1 MSVTAEHIRALM
13 ALGID
18 GEKLLAVVTII
29 DDASRLPSRDASQ
42 SSRDASQDPSR
53 SPRDS
58 KSLSA
63 ERSRAYR
70 LRQRVSRHAEPSRS
84 SRDADKP
91 PLILTSSSL
100 LTGEILSEESK
111 KERAREAAELLG
123 EHFDLFWQRWPNK
136 VGKSAAL
143 KALRSALKRSCHA
156 EIMAGVENYIRDK
169 PPDRHWLNP
178 ATFLNQDRWSD
189 QPAQVIHGT
198 FKTNSGGSLTAS
210 IRRELAEL
218 RGEERPNLEL
228 PVGRILR
235 LSN

>member
-1 MSVTAEHIRALM
+1 MSAIAELVTLLLSTGIPPESVSAAVDLAQRHAIETAEFHRNST
-13 ALGID
+13 GIPPESTA
-18 GEKLLAVVTII
+18 EKRKAW
-29 DDASRLPSRDASQ
+29 DRERK
-42 SSRDASQDPSR
+42 R
-53 SPRDS
+53 
-58 KSLSA
+58 KNA
-63 ERSRAYR
+63 ETKKGGS
-70 LRQRVSRHAEPSRS
+70 
-84 SRDADKP
+84 
-91 PLILTSSSL
+91 LTSF
-100 LTGEILSEESK
+100 SEETLQEEEVRKKVESK
-111 KERAREAAELLG
+111 KERAREAELLLEESFG
-123 EHFDLFWQRWPNK
+123 MFWGRWPNK
-136 VGKSAAL
+136 VGKNAAL
-143 KALRSALKRSCHA
+143 KALRSALKRACHA